1 MAAAIRE
8 ARRGLERNEGGPFG
22 AVVVRHGNVVARA
35 HNRVVKSHDPTAHA
49 EILALRKA
57 SRRLGRFDLSD
68 CEVYSTCE
76 PCPMCLAALYWAKVR
91 RLYYG
96 CTREDAA
103 RIHFDDRHI
112 YRVIQGRISR
122 PRLKAV
128 RIEREAC
135 LPLFRAWARKKDKV
149 RY

>member
-76 PCPMCLAALYWAKVR
+76 PCPMCLGALYWAKVR

-103 RIHFDDRHI
+103 RIHFDDRYI
-112 YRVIQGRISR
+112 YGVIQGRIAS

-128 RIEREAC
+128 RLKREAC
-135 LPLFRAWARKKDKV
+135 LTLFRAWARKKDKV